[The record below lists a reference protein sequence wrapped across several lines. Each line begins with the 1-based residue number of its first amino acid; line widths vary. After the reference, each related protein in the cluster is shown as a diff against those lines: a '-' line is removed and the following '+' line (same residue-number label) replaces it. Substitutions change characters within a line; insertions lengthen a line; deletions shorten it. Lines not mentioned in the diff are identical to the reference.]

1 MKFKQPSSHHVRQA
15 IGCVRCSSENLGE
28 FSSEMNIHFPG
39 YEGLTGPTVWVFP
52 QVTVCLNCGYADFS
66 IHESELQRLVDGWR
80 PIRSKGRVIDSNRL
94 AS

>member
-39 YEGLTGPTVWVFP
+39 YEGLTEPSVWVFS
-52 QVTVCLNCGYADFS
+52 QLTVCLDCGYSEFS
-66 IHESELQRLVDGWR
+66 VPEAELERLADGWIRIR
-80 PIRSKGRVIDSNRL
+80 PK
-94 AS
+94 AA